1 MLRSGNRF
9 HVVPSNR
16 SMSPIIARRSYQF
29 GCRSQVNDV
38 RCSAAIIP
46 SMTAPQRSR
55 PICVTA
61 IASERAVNDSTIANR
76 PVTGAH
82 YLRLRHIHPGA
93 WKVDS
98 SIFALKILS
107 FLYLS
112 AACASSTSP
121 PLGRREVVG

>member
-1 MLRSGNRF
+1 MLRSGNRLHF
-9 HVVPSNR
+9 VPSSR
-16 SMSPIIARRSYQF
+16 SMSPIIARRSYLF

-38 RCSAAIIP
+38 RWSAAIIP

-82 YLRLRHIHPGA
+82 YLRLRHYSPGC
-93 WKVDS
+93 VEGRFSD
-98 SIFALKILS
+98 LRLEDPIL
-107 FLYLS
+107 
-112 AACASSTSP
+112 
-121 PLGRREVVG
+121 PLPIGCMRILD

>member
-1 MLRSGNRF
+1 MLRPGNRF
-9 HVVPSNR
+9 HLVPSTR
-16 SMSPIIARRSYQF
+16 SMSPIIARRSYLF

-46 SMTAPQRSR
+46 SMPAPQRSR

-61 IASERAVNDSTIANR
+61 IVSERAVNDSTIANR

-93 WKVDS
+93 RKVES
-98 SIFALKILS
+98 PIFALKILP
-107 FLYLS
+107 
-112 AACASSTSP
+112 SSTYRLHAHPRLPTSRP
-121 PLGRREVVG
+121 A